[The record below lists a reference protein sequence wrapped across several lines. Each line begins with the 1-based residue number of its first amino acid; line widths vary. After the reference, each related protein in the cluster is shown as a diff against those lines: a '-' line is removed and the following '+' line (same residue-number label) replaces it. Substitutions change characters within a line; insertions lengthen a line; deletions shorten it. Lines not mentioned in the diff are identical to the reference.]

1 MLLIPSQEFRSIQI
15 LPEANGESGF
25 EKSIWQSNGPV
36 NVQSRKESY
45 MALGFDFYTPTKIVF
60 GKGSS
65 DRIGELLK
73 EQGSRKTLV
82 VYGSGSVVRSGLLER
97 VLKKMDETGISHC
110 ELGGVVPNPRLSK
123 VYEGINLARKEG
135 VDFILAVGGGSVID
149 TAKAISYGLADD
161 GDVWD
166 FYEHT
171 RQAKACYPVG
181 SILTIAAA
189 GSETSDGSV
198 ITNDKTDSKRAF
210 GTDFGRP
217 KFAVMDPELTMTLPD
232 YQTMSGATDI
242 MMHTMERYFTC
253 IETMEITDAIA
264 EGLMRVVMKHAK
276 ILHEEPK
283 NYESRSEMMWSGSLA
298 HNGLTGIGT
307 DGGDW
312 SCHQLEHEVG
322 GMFDVAH
329 GAGLAAVWGSW
340 ARYVWKDAPDRF
352 VNFAI
357 RVHGV
362 MPGADT
368 EETVMKGIQ
377 AQEDFYR
384 SIGMPTSLSE
394 LGVSP
399 TDEQKRE
406 MAKRCFAACGG
417 PQGSVKKLQEEDM
430 YQIYCLADH

>member
-1 MLLIPSQEFRSIQI
+1 
-15 LPEANGESGF
+15 
-25 EKSIWQSNGPV
+25 
-36 NVQSRKESY
+36 

-60 GKGSS
+60 GKGASN
-65 DRIGELLK
+65 RIGELLK

-82 VYGSGSVVRSGLLER
+82 VYGSGSVVRSGLLAR
-97 VLKKMDETGISHC
+97 VLGHIDEAGIGHC
-110 ELGGVVPNPRLSK
+110 EIGGVVPNPHLST
-123 VYEGINLARKEG
+123 VYEGIELGRKEG

-149 TAKAISYGLADD
+149 TAKAISYGLAYD

-171 RQAKACYPVG
+171 KEAKACYPVG

-198 ITNDKTDSKRAF
+198 ITNEKTGSKRAF
-210 GTDFGRP
+210 GTEFGRP

-253 IETMEITDAIA
+253 IDTMDITDAIA

-276 ILHEEPK
+276 ILHETPD
-283 NYESRSEMMWSGSLA
+283 NYESRAEMMWSGSLA

-312 SCHQLEHEVG
+312 SCHQLEHEIG

-329 GAGLAAVWGSW
+329 GAGLAALWGSW
-340 ARYVWKDAPDRF
+340 ARYVWKDAPERF
-352 VNFAI
+352 ARFAVE
-357 RVHGV
+357 VHGV
-362 MPGADT
+362 RPGSST
-368 EETVMKGIQ
+368 EETVMEGIK
-377 AQEDFYR
+377 AQEEFYR

-394 LGVSP
+394 LKVSA

-406 MAKRCFAACGG
+406 MAKRCFIACGG
-417 PQGSVKKLQEEDM
+417 PQGSVKKLSEEDM